1 MNCSWR
7 SADDY
12 ESAKYPSVRFR
23 VSRMSMGRRIELTR
37 RVRDLMQKMEFA
49 SAGGTPQDHV
59 DAALLAGEIDR
70 VYWEFGL
77 EAIDGLEI
85 NGEAAT
91 AAMQFERGPEDLS
104 REILERIKQNCQM
117 TDDERKN

>member
-1 MNCSWR
+1 MNYSWL
-7 SADDY
+7 SADENTSTAY
-12 ESAKYPSVRFR
+12 APVRFR

-37 RVRDLMQKMEFA
+37 RVRDLMQKLEFA

-77 EAIDGLEI
+77 EALDGLEI

-91 AAMQFERGPEDLS
+91 AALQFEQGPEALT

>member
-1 MNCSWR
+1 
-7 SADDY
+7 
-12 ESAKYPSVRFR
+12 
-23 VSRMSMGRRIELTR
+23 
-37 RVRDLMQKMEFA
+37 
-49 SAGGTPQDHV
+49 V

-77 EAIDGLEI
+77 ESIEGLDI

-91 AAMQFERGPEDLS
+91 AATQFEQGPEALT
-104 REILERIKQNCQM
+104 REILDRIKQNCQM